1 MEAPPNILRVLCDQ
15 LGARWLPLLGY
26 PIVVTPQL
34 DGFAHESE
42 ARWSQ
47 ANI

>member
-1 MEAPPNILRVLCDQ
+1 MEAPPNILRVLCDRLQ
-15 LGARWLPLLGY
+15 ARWLPLLRH
-26 PIVVTPQL
+26 PIVRAPQL